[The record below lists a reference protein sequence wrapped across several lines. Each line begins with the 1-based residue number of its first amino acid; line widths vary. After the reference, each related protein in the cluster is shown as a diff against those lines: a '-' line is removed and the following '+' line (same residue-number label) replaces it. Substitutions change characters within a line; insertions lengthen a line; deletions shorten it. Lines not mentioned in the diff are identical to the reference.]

1 MGILEIARTEVVTVS
16 PDDSIYSVAV
26 KMSEENIGSVVVTEK
41 NSPIG
46 IITDRDIA
54 IDTIVEN
61 KDPSNTTA
69 QEIMSE
75 DPFTVDQDEGIFD
88 VLNEMCNM
96 GVRRIPVVDITTN
109 ELKGIITFDDFV
121 WILSTE
127 LENLSTIIEKESPPP
142 E

>member
-1 MGILEIARTEVVTVS
+1 MGVLEIARSDVVTVS

-26 KMSEENIGSVVVTEK
+26 KMSEENIGSVVVTEE
-41 NSPIG
+41 NSPVG

-69 QEIMSE
+69 KEIMSE
-75 DPFTVDQDEGIFD
+75 DPFTVDQDEGVFD

-127 LENLSTIIEKESPPP
+127 LGNLSTIIEKESPPP